1 MNPEHG
7 QSDLEGIEIQPEA
20 TETPADQE
28 LQTDLET
35 TYFSSEILAKRDR
48 QNARGEAF
56 SIAFTDIDNSFY
68 RPDRVAISKDL
79 GARAESL
86 SYPIVAVTG
95 NDYAGVLKRIESGE
109 LPPFEMI
116 IGSVGTEIWV
126 RQAETN
132 AYHKDRAYE
141 KKLEDSGYHRPQ
153 VAELVSQFMSA
164 VNAAEPGFQVEYQN
178 PVVELSYL
186 QTADHSEVQPFKISC
201 FFYAG
206 SEGEVANLTQLA
218 NEKFPD
224 QALVVCEEIGYNS
237 RLEPGDQRK
246 KYNLD
251 VLPITKAGAVAYA
264 CSLLDVKKGLVAG
277 DSGNDSDML
286 IDSGTLA
293 AVVVGGA
300 KSELVQAV
308 NTQAPT
314 EKPASFRKVT
324 NEHGQTKA
332 YYVERD
338 SSRLGPDS
346 IAHAAEV
353 LLRAERI
360 AQARSR

>member
-7 QSDLEGIEIQPEA
+7 QPNLGELGASPEA
-20 TETPADQE
+20 TEALVDQE

-35 TYFSSEILAKRDR
+35 TYFNSEVLAKRDR
-48 QNARGEAF
+48 QNERGEAF
-56 SIAFTDIDNSFY
+56 GIAFTDIDNSFY
-68 RPDRVAISKDL
+68 RPDRAATTSEIGVQ
-79 GARAESL
+79 AENL
-86 SYPIVAVTG
+86 NYPIVAVTG
-95 NDYAGVLKRIESGE
+95 NDFTGVLKRIESGE

-132 AYHKDRAYE
+132 TYKPDRAYE
-141 KKLEDSGYHRPQ
+141 KELENSGYHRPQ
-153 VAELVSQFMSA
+153 VAELVSQFISQ
-164 VNAAEPGFQVEYQN
+164 VNGAEPDLQVEYQN
-178 PVVELSYL
+178 PVGELVYL
-186 QTADHSEVQPFKISC
+186 QSADDSKIQPFKISC
-201 FFYAG
+201 FFYAS
-206 SEGEVANLTQLA
+206 SESEVANLTQLA
-218 NEKFPD
+218 NEKFPN

-251 VLPITKAGAVAYA
+251 ILPITKAGAVAYT
-264 CSLLDVKKGLVAG
+264 CDLLDVKKGLVAG
-277 DSGNDSDML
+277 DSGNDIDML
-286 IDSGTLA
+286 IDSGTLV

-300 KSELVQAV
+300 KNELVQAV

-314 EKPASFRKVT
+314 EKPTSFRKVT
-324 NEHGQTKA
+324 TETGQTKA

-338 SSRLGPDS
+338 FSRLGPDS
-346 IAHAAEV
+346 IARAAQI

-360 AQARSR
+360 SQAKNH